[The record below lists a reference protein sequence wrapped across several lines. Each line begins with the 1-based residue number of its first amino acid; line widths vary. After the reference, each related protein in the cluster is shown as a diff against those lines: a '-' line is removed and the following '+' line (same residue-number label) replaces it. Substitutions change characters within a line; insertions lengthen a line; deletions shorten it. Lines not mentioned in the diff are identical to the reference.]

1 MNEETNLTLK
11 TVGGGAQARALAEK
25 SKEEKKKKREKALDR
40 FGDAPEQIPGRAAGA
55 AATPARRTTATGI
68 EETEVENKNRSLK
81 RTASGDIFARG
92 AARDAAT
99 LSLLYTYIAR
109 VRPSICERCVCVC
122 VCICALEEKAL
133 AVTRAGWLAR

>member
-25 SKEEKKKKREKALDR
+25 SKEEKKKEKALDR

-68 EETEVENKNRSLK
+68 EETEVENKNRSPK

-109 VRPSICERCVCVC
+109 VRPSICERCVRVC
-122 VCICALEEKAL
+122 LC
-133 AVTRAGWLAR
+133 TRGEISRCH